1 MAIIAGNLQ
10 LIINSCRYLIY
21 YHKITLWYG
30 IALVQGYWKELNH
43 YQRHKGNP
51 RYDFK
56 KLQLVDFS
64 LNLSA
69 SQHLASVVRVQNIF
83 FFA

>member
-10 LIINSCRYLIY
+10 LIINRCRYLIY

-43 YQRHKGNP
+43 YQCHKGNP
-51 RYDFK
+51 RYDF
-56 KLQLVDFS
+56 
-64 LNLSA
+64 
-69 SQHLASVVRVQNIF
+69 
-83 FFA
+83 